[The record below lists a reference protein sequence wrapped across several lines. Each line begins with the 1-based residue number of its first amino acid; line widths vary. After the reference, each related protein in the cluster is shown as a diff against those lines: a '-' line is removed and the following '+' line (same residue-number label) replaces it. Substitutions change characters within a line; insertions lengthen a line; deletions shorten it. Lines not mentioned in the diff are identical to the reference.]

1 MTSVHALPG
10 LASRIFYVS
19 LAVSVFTFISLLL
32 LTTLHP

>member
-10 LASRIFYVS
+10 LAGKIFYFSLMASAFIFVS
-19 LAVSVFTFISLLL
+19 MLL